1 MRRRL
6 DLRMSSVTAFV
17 LALST
22 CLGLAAC
29 TLSPTTD
36 GSAEHEVTVFAA
48 SSLTNAFTQMAQA
61 YETHAPNVKV
71 VTNFAAS
78 SQLATQLIE
87 GAAADVYASADQ
99 EQMAQADSAGRIAS
113 QPVIFATN
121 HLVVIVPAVNPG
133 GVEQIGDLAKPGL
146 KLVLAAPG
154 VPVRVYTDR
163 ALAALDSRGAYGAHF
178 AQRVYANLASEEQN
192 VRQVSA
198 KVALGEADAGIVYTS
213 DVTPDI
219 AGQVRQIEVPDW
231 ANPLA
236 KYPIAL
242 VAHAPHSSIGQ
253 DFIQFVLSSQGQAIL
268 AQWGFGHA
276 P

>member
-1 MRRRL
+1 MR
-6 DLRMSSVTAFV
+6 A
-17 LALST
+17 
-22 CLGLAAC
+22 
-29 TLSPTTD
+29 P
-36 GSAEHEVTVFAA
+36 AENEVTVFAA
-48 SSLTNAFTQMAQA
+48 SSLTNAFTEMSQS
-61 YETHAPNVKV
+61 YESQAPNVKV

-99 EQMAQADSAGRIAS
+99 EQMSQASNAGRIS
-113 QPVIFATN
+113 GQPIIFATN
-121 HLVVIVPAVNPG
+121 HLVIIVPADNPG
-133 GVEQIGDLAKPGL
+133 GVERIGDIAKPGL

-154 VPVRVYTDR
+154 VPVRVYTDQ
-163 ALAALDSRGAYGAHF
+163 ALAALDSRGVYGADF
-178 AQRVYANLASEEQN
+178 ASRVYANLASEEQN

-219 AGQVRQIEVPDW
+219 AGQVRQFEIPDW

-242 VAHAPHSSIGQ
+242 VANAPHKSGGQ
-253 DFIQFVLSSQGQAIL
+253 GFIQFVLSSQGQAIL
-268 AQWGFGHA
+268 SQWGFGHA

>member
-1 MRRRL
+1 MTLRVRRIA
-6 DLRMSSVTAFV
+6 LRSAPVM
-17 LALST
+17 LALSA
-22 CLGLAAC
+22 CFSLAAC
-29 TLSPTTD
+29 GYAPSGDTAQGEL
-36 GSAEHEVTVFAA
+36 TVFAA
-48 SSLTNAFTQMAQA
+48 SSLTNAFTDMAGAFEAQSP
-61 YETHAPNVKV
+61 HVKI

-99 EQMAQADSAGRIAS
+99 EQMAQAGAAGRIAG

-121 HLVVIVPAVNPG
+121 HLVVIVPADNPG
-133 GVEQIGDLAKPGL
+133 HIQTINDLAQPGL
-146 KLVLAAPG
+146 KLVLAASG
-154 VPVRVYTDR
+154 VPVRRYTDH
-163 ALAALDSRGAYGAHF
+163 ALAALADRDAYGTNF
-178 AQRVYANLASEEQN
+178 ADSVYANLASEEQN

-219 AGQVRQIEVPDW
+219 AAQVLQIEIPDW

-236 KYPIAL
+236 EYPIAL
-242 VAHAPHSSIGQ
+242 VANAPHGPGGQ
-253 DFIQFVLSSQGQAIL
+253 TFIQFVLGSEGQAIL
-268 AQWGFGHA
+268 ARWGFGHA